1 MTSPISLF
9 VCFTGTIE
17 TYDYT
22 LAVGSLT
29 GNVDRWSRIS
39 ECNPAAG
46 QDREMAL
53 FTKVYDELISRIQQS
68 LLVYVPGLTTLSS
81 RKFGNSLPMD
91 ACFLVLE
98 PHFCCP
104 IGLCKLHPI
113 NFGFSTL
120 RVAQDRF

>member
-1 MTSPISLF
+1 
-9 VCFTGTIE
+9 
-17 TYDYT
+17 
-22 LAVGSLT
+22 
-29 GNVDRWSRIS
+29 
-39 ECNPAAG
+39 
-46 QDREMAL
+46 MAL

-120 RVAQDRF
+120 RRCSGQVLNFGFRPNQRSNLKSLGDVL